1 MAVFITDKSNLPN
14 INNIVI
20 GYAELTAVKDRRNN
34 IHWALPGGD
43 FTKSKPF
50 AMSYASRLNRMIT
63 DNMKRFNSNLL
74 WS

>member
-1 MAVFITDKSNLPN
+1 MAVSITDKTDLPN
-14 INNIVI
+14 TNSIII
-20 GYAELTAVKDRRNN
+20 GHAELTAVKDRRNN
-34 IHWALPGGD
+34 IYWALPGGG